1 MAVATQTAV
10 NGYLGV
16 AAGSPIKASV
26 ISFAVGIILLA
37 IICIVLRLKNGKPES
52 KEERPAKNPW
62 WMWIGGILGGLYVLA
77 NVFLSRIIGTGMTV
91 VVLLVGSTTGGILV
105 DHFGIFE
112 SPKKAVNRQ
121 KILGVLIM
129 ILGAAAIKLL

>member
-1 MAVATQTAV
+1 MMQKLFLRVDKIAVKKPRKTQE
-10 NGYLGV
+10 
-16 AAGSPIKASV
+16 
-26 ISFAVGIILLA
+26 GIIGKHPRRQDDSWLWKA
-37 IICIVLRLKNGKPES
+37 FSVLSE
-52 KEERPAKNPW
+52 
-62 WMWIGGILGGLYVLA
+62 
-77 NVFLSRIIGTGMTV
+77 MTV

-129 ILGAAAIKLL
+129 IIGAAAIKLL

>member
-1 MAVATQTAV
+1 MMQKLFLRVDKIAVKK
-10 NGYLGV
+10 LGKTPKDIIEKRPRRQDN
-16 AAGSPIKASV
+16 SWLRKAFSV
-26 ISFAVGIILLA
+26 
-37 IICIVLRLKNGKPES
+37 
-52 KEERPAKNPW
+52 
-62 WMWIGGILGGLYVLA
+62 
-77 NVFLSRIIGTGMTV
+77 LSGMTV

-112 SPKKAVNRQ
+112 SPKKAVNKQ

>member
-1 MAVATQTAV
+1 MCVFFLALFPRRKIKRNEESASKPNPHIFAQLSRMRKQLAACCKKLFLKVDKIAVKKPRKTQE
-10 NGYLGV
+10 
-16 AAGSPIKASV
+16 
-26 ISFAVGIILLA
+26 GIIGKHPRRQDDSWLWKA
-37 IICIVLRLKNGKPES
+37 FSVLSE
-52 KEERPAKNPW
+52 
-62 WMWIGGILGGLYVLA
+62 
-77 NVFLSRIIGTGMTV
+77 MTV

-112 SPKKAVNRQ
+112 SPKKAVNKQ

>member
-1 MAVATQTAV
+1 MCVFFLALFPRRKIKRNEESASKPNPHIFAQLSRMRKQLTACCKKLFLKVDKIAVKKPSKTQE
-10 NGYLGV
+10 
-16 AAGSPIKASV
+16 
-26 ISFAVGIILLA
+26 GIIEKHPRRQDDSWLRKA
-37 IICIVLRLKNGKPES
+37 FSVLS
-52 KEERPAKNPW
+52 
-62 WMWIGGILGGLYVLA
+62 
-77 NVFLSRIIGTGMTV
+77 GMTV

>member
-1 MAVATQTAV
+1 MGNQSQRK
-10 NGYLGV
+10 GD
-16 AAGSPIKASV
+16 
-26 ISFAVGIILLA
+26 
-37 IICIVLRLKNGKPES
+37 RL
-52 KEERPAKNPW
+52 NPW

-77 NVFLSRIIGTGMTV
+77 NVYLSRIIGTGMTV

-112 SPKKAVNRQ
+112 SPKKAINRQ

>member
-26 ISFAVGIILLA
+26 ISFIVGIILLA
-37 IICIVLRLKNGKPES
+37 IICIVLRLKNGKP
-52 KEERPAKNPW
+52 KEEKPAKNPW

-77 NVFLSRIIGTGMTV
+77 NVYLSRIVGTGMTV
-91 VVLLVGSTTGGILV
+91 IILLVGSTTGGILV

-121 KILGVLIM
+121 KMLGVLIM

>member
-1 MAVATQTAV
+1 MACCKKLFLKVDKIAV
-10 NGYLGV
+10 KNSARSSEGHHREAPHRQDDSWLK
-16 AAGSPIKASV
+16 KAFSV
-26 ISFAVGIILLA
+26 
-37 IICIVLRLKNGKPES
+37 
-52 KEERPAKNPW
+52 
-62 WMWIGGILGGLYVLA
+62 
-77 NVFLSRIIGTGMTV
+77 LSGMTV

-112 SPKKAVNRQ
+112 SPKKAVNKQ

>member
-1 MAVATQTAV
+1 
-10 NGYLGV
+10 
-16 AAGSPIKASV
+16 
-26 ISFAVGIILLA
+26 
-37 IICIVLRLKNGKPES
+37 
-52 KEERPAKNPW
+52 
-62 WMWIGGILGGLYVLA
+62 
-77 NVFLSRIIGTGMTV
+77 MTV

-129 ILGAAAIKLL
+129 ILGAAAIKLLQEPLRRLAKPARVVCGLPMQEEVDDVHDFYPIVKTCEICKF

>member
-1 MAVATQTAV
+1 MAVATQTAI

-26 ISFAVGIILLA
+26 ISFVVGIILLA
-37 IICIVLRLKNGKPES
+37 IICIVLRVKNGKPES
-52 KEERPAKNPW
+52 KEEPAKNPW

-77 NVFLSRIIGTGMTV
+77 NVYLSRIIGTGMTV
-91 VVLLVGSTTGGILV
+91 VVLLVGSTTGGVLV

-129 ILGAAAIKLL
+129 TLGAAAIKLL

>member
-1 MAVATQTAV
+1 MAKRRRASS
-10 NGYLGV
+10 
-16 AAGSPIKASV
+16 GSAPHRQDDSWLRKAFSV
-26 ISFAVGIILLA
+26 
-37 IICIVLRLKNGKPES
+37 
-52 KEERPAKNPW
+52 
-62 WMWIGGILGGLYVLA
+62 
-77 NVFLSRIIGTGMTV
+77 LSEMTV

-112 SPKKAVNRQ
+112 SPKKAVNSQ